1 MGATKTYFLT
11 TLPLEEENF
20 FEWKQK
26 QSIIKDW
33 KAEPDDKV
41 IFENDN
47 MYKSLLKTYFKS
59 KKELEEYK
67 FNKRNK

>member
-11 TLPLEEENF
+11 TFPLEEENF

-41 IFENDN
+41 IFENDEI
-47 MYKSLLKTYFKS
+47 YKSLLKDYFKA
-59 KKELEEYK
+59 KKDLDNYK
-67 FNKRNK
+67 YTKRNK